1 MCLEIVSPTIR
12 VPEELYEALRQV
24 KLALENEYKSAA
36 PSMQDIATVA
46 LRHFIDDWKDLDKHE
61 QLLVELLENR
71 TKARTN
77 MGKAK
82 VGDSPP

>member
-1 MCLEIVSPTIR
+1 MCLETVSPTIR

-46 LRHFIDDWKDLDKHE
+46 LRQFINDWKDLDKHE
-61 QLLVELLENR
+61 QLLAELLENR